1 MDEKPFSV
9 SFTPLLENTPPI
21 DTRFVYDNFK
31 EFKKYSILHH
41 EGCISYIKDSDTFI
55 QVMKDGY
62 CKVLTY
68 RVGIMDTSD
77 FIKSIGNDVP
87 HSLGD
92 DDTKYFINYF
102 LQEQNKNRLPSIAFE
117 KTEFDRWDSSKEK
130 SDFVNYNKYMH
141 DYDILLDFTN
151 NIFLYKVAKNT
162 LIKNGKKDNYIIK
175 DIIIKI
181 GILDNSVENMAD
193 KIYTVS
199 NNAIS
204 NINGCND
211 INDLKQSLVTTFA
224 NLRNSIKQQ
233 PASTNKKKY
242 QQFKDE
248 TIINTTNSGPSS
260 NSGSSTEIPSFSHE
274 DHL

>member
-21 DTRFVYDNFK
+21 DTRFVYNNFK

-41 EGCISYIKDSDTFI
+41 DGCISYIKDSDTFI

-117 KTEFDRWDSSKEK
+117 KTEFGRWDSSKEK

-151 NIFLYKVAKNT
+151 NIFLYKVAQNT
-162 LIKNGKKDNYIIK
+162 VIKNGDNDKYNIS

-181 GILDNSVENMAD
+181 GMLDRSVENISD
-193 KIYTVS
+193 KIYSVS
-199 NNAIS
+199 NEAIS
-204 NINGCND
+204 NINNCDNVS
-211 INDLKQSLVTTFA
+211 DLKNSLTTIFA
-224 NLRNSIKQQ
+224 NLRNGIKQL
-233 PASTNKKKY
+233 PSSNNKKY

-248 TIINTTNSGPSS
+248 TIINTTSSESSS
-260 NSGSSTEIPSFSHE
+260 NSSSSTEIPSFSHE

>member
-1 MDEKPFSV
+1 
-9 SFTPLLENTPPI
+9 
-21 DTRFVYDNFK
+21 
-31 EFKKYSILHH
+31 
-41 EGCISYIKDSDTFI
+41 
-55 QVMKDGY
+55 
-62 CKVLTY
+62 
-68 RVGIMDTSD
+68 
-77 FIKSIGNDVP
+77 
-87 HSLGD
+87 
-92 DDTKYFINYF
+92 
-102 LQEQNKNRLPSIAFE
+102 
-117 KTEFDRWDSSKEK
+117 
-130 SDFVNYNKYMH
+130 MH
-141 DYDILLDFTN
+141 DYDILLDLQN

-162 LIKNGKKDNYIIK
+162 LIKNGEKDNYIIK

-204 NINGCND
+204 NINGCDN

>member
-162 LIKNGKKDNYIIK
+162 VIKNGDNDKYNIS

-181 GILDNSVENMAD
+181 GMLDRSVENISD
-193 KIYTVS
+193 KIYSVS
-199 NNAIS
+199 NEAIS
-204 NINGCND
+204 NINNCDN
-211 INDLKQSLVTTFA
+211 ISDLKNSLTTIFA
-224 NLRNSIKQQ
+224 NLRNGIKQL
-233 PASTNKKKY
+233 PSSNNKKY

-248 TIINTTNSGPSS
+248 TIINTTSSESSS
-260 NSGSSTEIPSFSHE
+260 NSSSSTEIPSFSHE

>member
-21 DTRFVYDNFK
+21 DTRFVYNNFK

-41 EGCISYIKDSDTFI
+41 DGCISYIKDSDTFI

-68 RVGIMDTSD
+68 RVGIMNTSD

-102 LQEQNKNRLPSIAFE
+102 LQEQNENRLPSIAFE

-162 LIKNGKKDNYIIK
+162 VIKNGDNDKYNIS

-181 GILDNSVENMAD
+181 GMLDRSVENISD
-193 KIYTVS
+193 KIYSVS
-199 NNAIS
+199 NEAIS
-204 NINGCND
+204 NINNCNSID
-211 INDLKQSLVTTFA
+211 DLKSSLVTIFG
-224 NLRNSIKQQ
+224 NLRNSIKQLT
-233 PASTNKKKY
+233 SSNNKKY

-248 TIINTTNSGPSS
+248 TIINTTSSESSS
-260 NSGSSTEIPSFSHE
+260 NSSSSTEIPSFSHE

>member
-41 EGCISYIKDSDTFI
+41 DGCISYIKDSDTFI

-162 LIKNGKKDNYIIK
+162 VIKNGDNDKYNIS

-181 GILDNSVENMAD
+181 GMLDRSVENISD
-193 KIYTVS
+193 KIYSVS
-199 NNAIS
+199 NEAIS
-204 NINGCND
+204 NINNCDNVS
-211 INDLKQSLVTTFA
+211 DLKNSLTTIFA
-224 NLRNSIKQQ
+224 NLRNGIKQPQ
-233 PASTNKKKY
+233 SSNNKKY

-248 TIINTTNSGPSS
+248 TIINTTSSESSS
-260 NSGSSTEIPSFSHE
+260 NSSSSTEIPSFSHE

>member
-162 LIKNGKKDNYIIK
+162 VIKNGDNDKYNIS

-181 GILDNSVENMAD
+181 GMLDRSVENISD
-193 KIYTVS
+193 KIYSVS
-199 NNAIS
+199 NEAIS
-204 NINGCND
+204 NINNCDNVS
-211 INDLKQSLVTTFA
+211 DLKNSLTTIFA
-224 NLRNSIKQQ
+224 NLRNSIKQL
-233 PASTNKKKY
+233 PSSNNKKY

-248 TIINTTNSGPSS
+248 TIINTTSSESSS
-260 NSGSSTEIPSFSHE
+260 NSSSSTEIPSFSHE

>member
-21 DTRFVYDNFK
+21 DTGFVYDNFK

-162 LIKNGKKDNYIIK
+162 VIKNGDNDKYNIS

-181 GILDNSVENMAD
+181 GMLDRSVENISD
-193 KIYTVS
+193 KIYSVS
-199 NNAIS
+199 NEAIS
-204 NINGCND
+204 NINNCDNVS
-211 INDLKQSLVTTFA
+211 DLKNSLTTIFA
-224 NLRNSIKQQ
+224 NLRNSIKQL
-233 PASTNKKKY
+233 PSSNNKKY

-248 TIINTTNSGPSS
+248 TIINTTSSESSS
-260 NSGSSTEIPSFSHE
+260 NSSSSTEIPSFSHE

>member
-62 CKVLTY
+62 CKALTY
-68 RVGIMDTSD
+68 RVGIMNTSD
-77 FIKSIGNDVP
+77 FIKSISYEVP
-87 HSLGD
+87 QSFD
-92 DDTKYFINYF
+92 EDIKYFVNYF
-102 LQEQNKNRLPSIAFE
+102 LQEQNENKLPSIAFE
-117 KTEFDRWDSSKEK
+117 KTEFGRWDSSKEK
-130 SDFVNYNKYMH
+130 RDFVSYNENMH
-141 DYDILLDFTN
+141 GYDILLDFAN
-151 NIFLYKVAKNT
+151 NIFLYKVVKNK
-162 LIKNGKKDNYIIK
+162 LIKNGEKDNYIIE

-181 GILDNSVENMAD
+181 GILDIGVENIVN

-199 NNAIS
+199 NNAINS
-204 NINGCND
+204 
-211 INDLKQSLVTTFA
+211 INDSSGIDGLKSSIVTTFI

-233 PASTNKKKY
+233 PDSTDKKKY
-242 QQFKDE
+242 QQFKNE
-248 TIINTTNSGPSS
+248 TIINTTSSGSSS

>member
-21 DTRFVYDNFK
+21 DTRFVYNNFK
-31 EFKKYSILHH
+31 EFKKYSILHYD
-41 EGCISYIKDSDTFI
+41 GCISYIKDSDTFI
-55 QVMKDGY
+55 QVMKNWY

-68 RVGIMDTSD
+68 RVGIMNTSD

-102 LQEQNKNRLPSIAFE
+102 LQEQNENRLPSIAFE

-162 LIKNGKKDNYIIK
+162 VIKNGDNDKYNIS

-181 GILDNSVENMAD
+181 GMLDRSVENISD
-193 KIYTVS
+193 KIYSVS
-199 NNAIS
+199 NEAIS
-204 NINGCND
+204 NINNCDNVS
-211 INDLKQSLVTTFA
+211 DLKNSLTTIFV
-224 NLRNSIKQQ
+224 NLRNGIKQL
-233 PASTNKKKY
+233 PSSNNKKY

-248 TIINTTNSGPSS
+248 TIINTTSSESSS
-260 NSGSSTEIPSFSHE
+260 NSSSSTEIPSFSHE